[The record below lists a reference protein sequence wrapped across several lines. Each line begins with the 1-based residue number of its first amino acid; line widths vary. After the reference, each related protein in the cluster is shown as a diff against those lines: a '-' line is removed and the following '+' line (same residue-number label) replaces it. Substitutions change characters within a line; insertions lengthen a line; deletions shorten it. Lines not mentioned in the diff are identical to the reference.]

1 MKKLESTFVNM
12 TVVLTCI
19 TLVAAAGTACVF
31 NFTQKPIADAKQA
44 KQKSAIKVV
53 MPKATTI
60 ADVDTVNDQRVF
72 RAFDDNNNLLGY
84 AIETDELGFGG
95 LIKLMVGIDKDG
107 NLVNYSILSHSETPG
122 LGSKMDKWFVEKSS
136 VCGTPV
142 SAAPLSVTKDGGSV
156 DAITAATISS
166 RAFLSAVNK
175 AFDTYKACVEVDKNG
190 VEGVN
195 VENESAEN
203 TSAVID
209 NVANEMQ
216 DSLQNIDNQIVQQ

>member
-19 TLVAAAGTACVF
+19 TLIAAAGTACVF

-44 KQKSAIKVV
+44 KQEAAIKVV
-53 MPKATTI
+53 MPQATTI
-60 ADVDTVNDQRVF
+60 ADVDTVNNQRVF
-72 RAFDDNNNLLGY
+72 RAFDENNSLLGY

-175 AFDTYKACVEVDKNG
+175 AFDTYKACLLKDTQN
-190 VEGVN
+190 VN
-195 VENESAEN
+195 VTDDSTDSATVAPE
-203 TSAVID
+203 T
-209 NVANEMQ
+209 NVGTQMQ
-216 DSLQNIDNQIVQQ
+216 DSINNIDNQFVQQ

>member
-19 TLVAAAGTACVF
+19 TLIAAAGTACVF

-44 KQKSAIKVV
+44 KQEAAIKVV
-53 MPKATTI
+53 MPQATTI
-60 ADVDTVNDQRVF
+60 ADVDTVNNQRVF
-72 RAFDDNNNLLGY
+72 RAFDENNSLLGY

-122 LGSKMDKWFVEKSS
+122 LGSKMDKWFIEKSS

-175 AFDTYKACVEVDKNG
+175 AFDTYKACLLKDTQN
-190 VEGVN
+190 VN
-195 VENESAEN
+195 VTDDTADSA
-203 TSAVID
+203 T
-209 NVANEMQ
+209 VAPETTVGTQMQ
-216 DSLQNIDNQIVQQ
+216 DSINNIDNQIVQQ